1 MIYHQSML
9 ICFSLLLRA
18 PMLLR
23 LLNVVIMSHQ
33 LEIALSCV
41 CIYSTDK
48 WDQLTKRNWI
58 SYYNRIDELFIFLL
72 GKCFLSRLCCMF
84 FVERLFCCV
93 CVFSVAI
100 RAEIERHNV
109 RVERKQ
115 FLGFRFF
122 SDIGNYLNSSTKMF
136 RSASHTVRLWET
148 RKIFE

>member
-18 PMLLR
+18 PMLR
-23 LLNVVIMSHQ
+23 LFNVVIMSHQ
-33 LEIALSCV
+33 QTSALSCV

-72 GKCFLSRLCCMF
+72 GKCFLSLLCCMF
-84 FVERLFCCV
+84 SLSDSSAACAFFPLPSERRLSDTMFGLRGNI
-93 CVFSVAI
+93 FSV
-100 RAEIERHNV
+100 
-109 RVERKQ
+109 
-115 FLGFRFF
+115 FRFF